1 MSLFEFTFGLSAVIL
16 GLALTHM
23 ASSVHRLVLAG
34 RRVRWAPE
42 PVLLTILVGLV
53 IVTVWLGSWTQRDQ
67 TTTTMGLMLLQ
78 VVKLLFPY
86 MAAAFVLPETPPEQG
101 EVDLYTHYDET
112 RRFTFGVLIGGLLL
126 FWIHREIVIGD
137 AFDWSQAA
145 MDGPWLYLLVYGA
158 LMVVRNRWANRILLL
173 GVLAFYAWTVIGIS
187 LIE

>member
-1 MSLFEFTFGLSAVIL
+1 MFEFTFGLSAVIL

-23 ASSVHRLVLAG
+23 ASSVHRLVIAG

-42 PVLLTILVGLV
+42 PILLTILVGLV
-53 IVTVWLGSWTQRDQ
+53 IVTVWLGSWSQREQ

-101 EVDLYTHYDET
+101 EVDLYDHYDRT

-126 FWIHREIVIGD
+126 FWFHNVIRRG
-137 AFDWSQAA
+137 AEVDWLQAMLLA
-145 MDGPWLYLLVYGA
+145 PWRYVLIYAV
-158 LMVVRNRWANRILLL
+158 LMVVRNRLVNRFLLT
-173 GVLAFYAWTVIGIS
+173 GALAYYAWTVVGVP